1 MDVPKIMERVQDMT
15 SVRRVYGDP
24 VERDGVVV
32 IPAAVVR
39 GGGGGGGG
47 GGGTA
52 DGGGG
57 AGGSG
62 EGSGAGWGVH
72 ARPVGAWI
80 VKDGQAYWEPA
91 LDLDRIIVG
100 AQVATVVALLT
111 LRTWLRRRRR

>member
-1 MDVPKIMERVQDMT
+1 MDVPKIMERVQDTM

-32 IPAAVVR
+32 IPAAAIH
-39 GGGGGGGG
+39 GGGGGG

-52 DGGGG
+52 GDDG
-57 AGGSG
+57 AGGAG
-62 EGSGAGWGVH
+62 EGSGAGWGMR

-80 VKDGQAYWEPA
+80 VKDGSAYWEPA
-91 LDLDRIIVG
+91 LDLNRIIVG

>member
-1 MDVPKIMERVQDMT
+1 MDVPKIMERVQDT
-15 SVRRVYGDP
+15 LSVRRVYGEP

-32 IPAAVVR
+32 IPAVAVQ

-47 GGGTA
+47 G
-52 DGGGG
+52 DGD
-57 AGGSG
+57 GGSG
-62 EGSGAGWGVH
+62 EGSGAGWGVR

-80 VKDGQAYWEPA
+80 VKDGSAYWEPA
-91 LDLDRIIVG
+91 LDLNRIIVG